1 MPHGSRTQN
10 DIVFVSIRPA
20 KTGIRASTSSADTKK
35 SLAACRVTSHS
46 SLNQFQI
53 IVGLFRSG
61 SFALSMLLIHHVQFK
76 ATMTLALLVRVRIT
90 GVFANKGPS
99 PGKRGYRR
107 SWFRYPSFRFQDK
120 IRHVELQ
127 PRCQNAHHSVGTHLK
142 TH

>member
-107 SWFRYPSFRFQDK
+107 SGVLGSKFPILRQTR
-120 IRHVELQ
+120 
-127 PRCQNAHHSVGTHLK
+127 T
-142 TH
+142 